1 MSIDHL
7 QKTKEALL
15 GTGRNMRLANDEAQG
30 VTSKSLAR
38 GTRPWRKILLS
49 SRRVSSAFSLTH
61 YKNIGVKLF

>member
-1 MSIDHL
+1 
-7 QKTKEALL
+7 
-15 GTGRNMRLANDEAQG
+15 MRLANDEAQG